1 MFEYRMTEINNDQE
15 LVNEFISGN
24 ESAFNRLAKRYQEKI
39 YWHARRM
46 TGNHL
51 DADEIVQQVLLV
63 MFNKLKTF
71 KFQSSLY
78 TWIFRVTSTRSIN
91 LIKKRQIQQLMP
103 LDKWSET
110 GEAKNDIFTKLEE
123 KEKFEQMQKLL
134 KEIPAKQREVFLFR
148 NFEGLC
154 YEEIAKI
161 TGRSVGTL
169 KANYYHAFKKIKEV
183 MQHYE

>member
-1 MFEYRMTEINNDQE
+1 MTSEKSDYDLIK
-15 LVNEFISGN
+15 EFIGGS
-24 ESAFNRLAKRYQEKI
+24 EIAFNVLARRYQEKI

-51 DADEIVQQVLLV
+51 DADDIVQQVLLV

-78 TWIFRVTSTRSIN
+78 TWIFRITSTRSLN
-91 LIKKRQIQQLMP
+91 LIKKRQLQRLISIDQ
-103 LDKWSET
+103 WSET
-110 GEAKNDIFTKLEE
+110 GEAKNDIFTNLEE
-123 KEKFEQMQKLL
+123 KEKFEQMQKFL

-148 NFEGLC
+148 NFEGLS

-161 TGRSVGTL
+161 TGKSVGTL
-169 KANYYHAFKKIKEV
+169 KANYYHAFKKIKEL
-183 MQHYE
+183 MQHYEK

>member
-1 MFEYRMTEINNDQE
+1 MTSDKSDYDLIK
-15 LVNEFISGN
+15 EFIEGSDI
-24 ESAFNRLAKRYQEKI
+24 AFNILARRYQEKI

-78 TWIFRVTSTRSIN
+78 TWIFRITSTRSLN
-91 LIKKRQIQQLMP
+91 LIKKRQIQQFIP

-110 GEAKNDIFTKLEE
+110 GEPKNDIFTNLEE
-123 KEKFEQMQKLL
+123 KEKFEQMQKFL

-148 NFEGLC
+148 NFEGLS

-161 TGRSVGTL
+161 SDRSVGTL
-169 KANYYHAFKKIKEV
+169 KANYYHAFKKIKEL
-183 MQHYE
+183 MQNYE

>member
-1 MFEYRMTEINNDQE
+1 MTSEKSDYDLIK
-15 LVNEFISGN
+15 EFIGGS
-24 ESAFNRLAKRYQEKI
+24 EIAFNVLARRYQEKI

-51 DADEIVQQVLLV
+51 DADDIVQQVLLV

-78 TWIFRVTSTRSIN
+78 TWIFRITSTRSLN
-91 LIKKRQIQQLMP
+91 LIKKRQLQRLISIDQ
-103 LDKWSET
+103 WSET
-110 GEAKNDIFTKLEE
+110 GGAKNDIFTNLEE
-123 KEKFEQMQKLL
+123 KEKFEQMQKFL

-148 NFEGLC
+148 NFEGLS

-161 TGRSVGTL
+161 SGKSVGTL
-169 KANYYHAFKKIKEV
+169 KANYYHAFKKIKEL

>member
-1 MFEYRMTEINNDQE
+1 MTSDKSDYDLIK
-15 LVNEFISGN
+15 EFIDGSD
-24 ESAFNRLAKRYQEKI
+24 SAFNALARRYQEKI

-78 TWIFRVTSTRSIN
+78 TWIFRITSTRSLN
-91 LIKKRQIQQLMP
+91 LIKKRQIQRWIP
-103 LDKWSET
+103 LDQVSKT

-123 KEKFEQMQKLL
+123 KEKFEQMQKYLA
-134 KEIPAKQREVFLFR
+134 EIPAKQREVFLLR
-148 NFEGLC
+148 NFEGLS

-169 KANYYHAFKKIKEV
+169 KANYHHAFKKIKKL
-183 MQHYE
+183 MQHYEK

>member
-1 MFEYRMTEINNDQE
+1 MTSAKSDYDLIK
-15 LVNEFISGN
+15 EFIDGSD
-24 ESAFNRLAKRYQEKI
+24 SAFNILARRYQEKI

-51 DADEIVQQVLLV
+51 DSDEIVQQVLLV

-78 TWIFRVTSTRSIN
+78 TWIFRITSTRSLN
-91 LIKKRQIQQLMP
+91 LIKKRQMQRLIP
-103 LDKWSET
+103 LDKLSET
-110 GEAKNDIFTKLEE
+110 GETKNDIFTNLEE
-123 KEKFEQMQKLL
+123 KEKFGQMQKYLE
-134 KEIPAKQREVFLFR
+134 EIPAKQREVFLLR
-148 NFEGLC
+148 NFEELG

-169 KANYYHAFKKIKEV
+169 KANYHHAFKKIKEM

>member
-1 MFEYRMTEINNDQE
+1 MTSDKSDYDLIK
-15 LVNEFISGN
+15 EFIDGS
-24 ESAFNRLAKRYQEKI
+24 EIAFNFLARRYQEKI

-63 MFNKLKTF
+63 MFSKLKTF
-71 KFQSSLY
+71 KYQSSLY
-78 TWIFRVTSTRSIN
+78 TWIFRITSTRSLN
-91 LIKKRQIQQLMP
+91 FIKKRQIQQFMP

-110 GEAKNDIFTKLEE
+110 GEPKNDIFTNLEE
-123 KEKFEQMQKLL
+123 KEKFEQMQKFL

-148 NFEGLC
+148 NFEGLS

-161 TGRSVGTL
+161 SGRSVGTL
-169 KANYYHAFKKIKEV
+169 KANYYHAFKKIKEL
-183 MQHYE
+183 MQHYEK

>member
-1 MFEYRMTEINNDQE
+1 MTSDKSDYDLIK
-15 LVNEFISGN
+15 EFIDGSD
-24 ESAFNRLAKRYQEKI
+24 SAFNVLARRCQEKV

-63 MFNKLKTF
+63 MLNKLKAF

-78 TWIFRVTSTRSIN
+78 TWIFRITSTRSLN
-91 LIKKRQIQQLMP
+91 LIKKRQIQRLIP
-103 LDKWSET
+103 LDLVSKT
-110 GEAKNDIFTKLEE
+110 GEANNDIFTKLEE
-123 KEKFEQMQKLL
+123 KEKFEQMQKYLE
-134 KEIPAKQREVFLFR
+134 EIPAKQREVFLLR
-148 NFEGLC
+148 NFEELT

-169 KANYYHAFKKIKEV
+169 KANYHHAFKKIKEL

>member
-1 MFEYRMTEINNDQE
+1 MTSDKSDYDLIK
-15 LVNEFISGN
+15 EFIDGS
-24 ESAFNRLAKRYQEKI
+24 ESAFNTLARRYQEKV

-63 MFNKLKTF
+63 MFDKLKTF

-78 TWIFRVTSTRSIN
+78 TWIFRITSTRSLN
-91 LIKKRQIQQLMP
+91 LIKKRQMQRLIP
-103 LDKWSET
+103 LDQVSKT
-110 GEAKNDIFTKLEE
+110 AEAKNDIFTQLDE
-123 KEKFEQMQKLL
+123 KEKFEQMQKYLV
-134 KEIPAKQREVFLFR
+134 EIPAKQREVFLLR
-148 NFEGLC
+148 NFEGLS

-169 KANYYHAFKKIKEV
+169 KANYHHAFKKIKEL
-183 MQHYE
+183 MQRYEK